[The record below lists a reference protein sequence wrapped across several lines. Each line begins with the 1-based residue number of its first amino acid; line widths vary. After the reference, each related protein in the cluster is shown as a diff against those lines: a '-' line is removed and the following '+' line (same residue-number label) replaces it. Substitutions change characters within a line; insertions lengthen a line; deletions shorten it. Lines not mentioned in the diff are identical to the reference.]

1 MQPPPPITRAL
12 LIATTVLLFLAQ
24 IPALKLT
31 LWTWLA
37 LAPLKSGLFW
47 PWQAL
52 TYAFV
57 HVDPMQWFINGLAL
71 YMFGTQLEELWGPR
85 RYIQFLLAS
94 ALTGAAAYLVLTAL
108 FFAAAPLAG
117 ASGAVFGMLL
127 AFAIL
132 FPHRRILLFFV
143 AEVTMRN
150 AVLIFIGI
158 EVFIMLGDMFT
169 SAAGWVSNVA
179 HLGGMLGAWLMILW
193 WRRRPPS
200 FRRSSPVRRVK

>member
-1 MQPPPPITRAL
+1 MQPPPPVTRAL
-12 LIATTVLLFLAQ
+12 VIATTALLFLAQ

-47 PWQAL
+47 PWQVL

-57 HVDPMQWFINGLAL
+57 HVDPMQWFVNMLAV
-71 YMFGTQLEELWGPR
+71 YFFGTQLEELWGPR
-85 RYIQFLLAS
+85 RYIQFMLAS
-94 ALTGAAAYLVLTAL
+94 ALTGAAAYLLLTM
-108 FFAAAPLAG
+108 FFFVAAPLAG
-117 ASGAVFGMLL
+117 ASGAVFGMLI

-132 FPHRRILLFFV
+132 FPNRRILLFFV
-143 AEVTMRN
+143 ADVTMRN
-150 AVLIFIGI
+150 AVFIFIGI
-158 EVFIMLGDMFT
+158 ELFIMLGDMAT

-193 WRRRPPS
+193 WRHRPPS
-200 FRRSSPVRRVK
+200 FKRGSTIRRVK